1 MEIVVALLIGGLKH
15 QGLTVS
21 DLTSSIWSCRILAEK
36 LAGIIQMRIV
46 QIQRNKVGQD
56 HQILLACKG
65 APRVDGHGRRLPAA
79 ETAGDTFFHR
89 FAAFAA
95 DQLPRPSR

>member
-1 MEIVVALLIGGLKH
+1 M
-15 QGLTVS
+15 
-21 DLTSSIWSCRILAEK
+21 AEK

-65 APRVDGHGRRLPAA
+65 APRVDGHGRRLPPA
-79 ETAGDTFFHR
+79 ENAGVACFRR
-89 FAAFAA
+89 FAAIATLHLLRFIQYLSCA
-95 DQLPRPSR
+95 SS